1 MFLERLYIPILNFLY
16 KFVSKIHQNVR
27 TAILYCM
34 VSIWM
39 ISILVSHSMKFIGF
53 VYPETL
59 KCLIGAFVLG
69 VVIVF
74 SMDGS
79 LTKVKWNKVLI
90 YGIFVCGAG
99 MFLTGLLHY
108 IGYSYMLLGLIMAFE
123 FPALFFVWINRAD
136 YNSLYTIVARVIC
149 LTAVAYFII
158 CIVYA
163 PIGSGQ
169 TFSIAERYAGT
180 TSNPNTIG
188 MLSAAFAA
196 AGIYLSF
203 CEKGWFFAIAGNLSF
218 GIAVALVREAAS
230 RTGMLTILCML
241 VVSVIILLTAL
252 VKRKEARLAQI
263 IRLILFVV
271 IAITLAKTGHALLEI
286 NGAEV
291 VDETGYSNQLFIEH
305 IEPANEETPV
315 ADTRVSKGIT
325 EEGVDVNHMS
335 SGRIALWK
343 AYLLR
348 LNLLGNDA
356 SEKVT
361 YGYGSDA
368 EIQYAHNTAL
378 EYGYR
383 SGIVVGGIFIIFEI
397 ITGVWALVMT
407 FSARK
412 RNKYVV
418 FSIMSIVCFGI
429 ISLLDVAV
437 MPFSSL
443 PLLMYWIGVI
453 PLFEKTWFSDIIE
466 GGQMKGFET

>member
-1 MFLERLYIPILNFLY
+1 MFLESLYIPILNFLY

-34 VSIWM
+34 ISIWM

-59 KCLIGAFVLG
+59 KCLVGAFILG
-69 VVIVF
+69 IVIVF

-136 YNSLYTIVARVIC
+136 YNNLYTIVARVVC

-163 PIGSGQ
+163 PIGSDQ

-188 MLSAAFAA
+188 MLGAAFAA

-203 CEKGWFFAIAGNLSF
+203 CEKRWFFAIAGNLSF

-252 VKRKEARLAQI
+252 VKRKKVHIAQI
-263 IRLILFVV
+263 IRFVLFVV

-305 IEPANEETPV
+305 IEAAEETPV
-315 ADTRVSKGIT
+315 ADTRVGKGIT

-348 LNLLGNDA
+348 LNFLGNDV
-356 SEKVT
+356 SKKVT

-383 SGIVVGGIFIIFEI
+383 SGILVGGIFIIFEI
-397 ITGVWALVMT
+397 ITGVWAIAMT
-407 FSARK
+407 FYARK
-412 RNKYVV
+412 RTQYVI

-466 GGQMKGFET
+466 DEQMKGFES